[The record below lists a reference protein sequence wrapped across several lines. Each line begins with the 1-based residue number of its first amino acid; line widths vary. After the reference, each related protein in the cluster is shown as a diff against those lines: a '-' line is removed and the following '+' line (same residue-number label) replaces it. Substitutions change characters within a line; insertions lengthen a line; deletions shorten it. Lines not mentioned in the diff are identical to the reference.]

1 MSSAGDRSE
10 REGVVKYRC
19 EHVRRPL
26 EPHPALGDLV
36 RWRAV
41 LCERRLIGVD
51 EAGTGYGNVS
61 VRLHATPRFLVSGS
75 QTGGLGAVD
84 GRHFAEVLVVDL
96 ERNFLRCAGE
106 IAASSEAMTH
116 AALYQADPAI
126 GGVAHVHAPA
136 IWRRGLGILPT
147 TREEAA
153 YGTPEMAHEMI
164 RLRRR
169 GAFRQ
174 RGAVVMGGHRDGV
187 IAFGPTLGDAVAEI
201 LRLARDED
209 TP

>member
-1 MSSAGDRSE
+1 MSAVGDRSE

-19 EHVRRPL
+19 EHVRRRL

-41 LCERRLIGVD
+41 LRARRLIGVD
-51 EAGTGYGNVS
+51 GAGTGYGNVS
-61 VRLHATPRFLVSGS
+61 VRLYATPRFLISGS

-96 ERNFLRCAGE
+96 ARNFLRSAGE
-106 IAASSEAMTH
+106 VAASSEAMTH

-136 IWRRGLGILPT
+136 IWRRGRGVLPT
-147 TREEAA
+147 TREDAP

-164 RLRRR
+164 RLHRR
-169 GAFRQ
+169 GAAGS
-174 RGAVVMGGHRDGV
+174 RGVFVMGGHRDGV

-201 LRLARDED
+201 LRLARDD
-209 TP
+209 DAP